1 MCSYQKVKIEQ
12 GHANTLILC
21 HEKKVECGRQESVG
35 HTVILFSPSRSGAAC
50 SIAKQGNRLLIS

>member
-1 MCSYQKVKIEQ
+1 MCSYQEVKIEQ

-21 HEKKVECGRQESVG
+21 HEKKVGCGRQESAG

-50 SIAKQGNRLLIS
+50 SIAKQ